1 MDLQA
6 IRTAYTSGQPRLTGI
21 GGQAGAQR
29 TPQAE
34 TGLDAFGKT
43 FEQAIQALNNQQ
55 LEADQWAARLAAGE
69 DVDLHQVLIAMEQA
83 EIGFRLALQ
92 VRTKLVEAYQ
102 EIMRMQV

>member
-1 MDLQA
+1 MDIQA
-6 IRTAYTSGQPRLTGI
+6 ITAAPSSPRPQAAVA
-21 GGQAGAQR
+21 GQA
-29 TPQAE
+29 

-43 FEQAIQALNNQQ
+43 LEQAIQALNNQQ

-69 DVDLHQVLIAMEQA
+69 DVDLHQVLIALEQA

-92 VRTKLVEAYQ
+92 VRSKLVEAYQ

>member
-1 MDLQA
+1 MDIQA
-6 IRTAYTSGQPRLTGI
+6 IYTAPSSLRPQTSVT
-21 GGQAGAQR
+21 GQA
-29 TPQAE
+29 

-55 LEADQWAARLAAGE
+55 LEADRWAARLAAGE

>member
-1 MDLQA
+1 MDIQA
-6 IRTAYTSGQPRLTGI
+6 TSSISTLRSPTPTIGQG
-21 GGQAGAQR
+21 
-29 TPQAE
+29 

-43 FEQAIQALNNQQ
+43 LEQAIQALNNQQ

-69 DVDLHQVLIAMEQA
+69 DVDLHQVLIALEQA

-92 VRTKLVEAYQ
+92 VRSKLVEAYQ